1 MSPVNSTD
9 SVSSEASDAARNF
22 FAVCLS
28 LTFCFVVYSML
39 IVAVP
44 VYGLRLGASPLALG
58 VVLSTQYLLPLLLAI
73 PLGGVVTRYGGRATL
88 IAGAFLMVLGLLSM
102 HFWYG
107 YAGLV
112 LGQLLVG
119 LAHLQMVL
127 SAQTIISNL
136 GSGPRLEKYFGW
148 YSTWLSGGQ
157 VIGPLLAGALLSV
170 GTGTG
175 TGYVFLVM
183 AVFGMLAGL
192 AGLRLTGQARERL
205 VVTRKQAGFRAQWTL
220 LQTSRGVQLSVLV
233 TVLGMFALGV
243 YGSYLPVYLESLAMS
258 PVVIGVL
265 VSLRA
270 GVAMLIR
277 PFMASMISFAGGREQ
292 TVLLSLGTLAV
303 GIALLGVSEQVVLM
317 GLLAVLVGIG
327 SGLTQPLSMVI
338 LAESVAKQQR
348 SGALGMRLMANRA
361 VHFAAPLMFG
371 VLLELGSFALAFGLS
386 GLLIAAAL
394 MLMRRLFNL
403 GSDPRTF

>member
-1 MSPVNSTD
+1 MPSSISP
-9 SVSSEASDAARNF
+9 DAARNF

-44 VYGLRLGASPLALG
+44 VYGLQLGASPLVLG
-58 VVLSTQYLLPLLLAI
+58 AVLSTQYLLPLLLAI

-88 IAGAFLMVLGLLSM
+88 IAGGVLMVAGLLSM

-107 YAGLV
+107 FGGLV

-136 GSGPRLEKYFGW
+136 GTGPTLEKYFGW

-157 VIGPLLAGALLSV
+157 VVGPLLAGALLASE
-170 GTGTG
+170 TGRG
-175 TGYVFLVM
+175 NVFLVM
-183 AVFGMLAGL
+183 ALFAVLAAL
-192 AGLRLTGQARERL
+192 AGLRLTGQARERMAI
-205 VVTRKQAGFRAQWTL
+205 TRKQAGFRAQWAL
-220 LQTSRGVQLSVLV
+220 MKANRGVQLSVLV

-243 YGSYLPVYLESLAMS
+243 YGSYLPVYLESLAMT

-270 GVAMLIR
+270 GVSMLIR
-277 PFMASMISFAGGREQ
+277 PFMARMIALAGGREN
-292 TVLLSLGTLAV
+292 TVLLSLGTLAA
-303 GIALLGVSEQVVLM
+303 GIGLLGLFEHMVLL

-338 LAESVAKQQR
+338 LAESVEREKR

-361 VHFAAPLMFG
+361 IHFLAPLMFG
-371 VLLELGSFALAFGLS
+371 ALLELGGFVLAFGLS
-386 GLLIAAAL
+386 GALIVVALLQ
-394 MLMRRLFNL
+394 MRRLFDT
-403 GSDPRTF
+403 GSDPAL